1 MFTVWNAYG
10 ADCADVE
17 SPTRAESHYLAEFP
31 TEQQAEEFAADAYNV
46 MIHQCPEWQSL
57 SVFVTDW
64 QAPEGAPVIVAD
76 LFADLTV
83 SHLERLMG
91 GSWEAHGTGG
101 NCSALAPLFGFMGDR
116 KVDVLVTDSESA
128 QTPDSTTEAIT
139 VGVFEYP
146 NGNEIRTERCDIPK
160 NSTPLN
166 VAHYVGVVL
175 RSLGMTCH

>member
-46 MIHQCPEWQSL
+46 LIHQCPEWQSL

-91 GSWEAHGTGG
+91 GSWEALGTGG

-128 QTPDSTTEAIT
+128 QTPDSTTEQIT
-139 VGVFEYP
+139 VTVYEYP
-146 NGNEIRTERCDIPK
+146 NGNDIHTAYMGNVTPTPEGVAEAVRVTLAEI
-160 NSTPLN
+160 
-166 VAHYVGVVL
+166 GV
-175 RSLGMTCH
+175 TCQ